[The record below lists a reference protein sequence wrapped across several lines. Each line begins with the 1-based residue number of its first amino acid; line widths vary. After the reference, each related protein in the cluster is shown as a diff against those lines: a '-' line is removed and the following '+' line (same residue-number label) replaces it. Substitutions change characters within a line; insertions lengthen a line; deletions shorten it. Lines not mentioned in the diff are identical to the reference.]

1 MASFTPQNAPAS
13 VTMAHFRAA
22 VDKMGGPAKQC
33 RFAVRLLPPTAML
46 LGNLGLVQD
55 LTYLCEAAEFPGRG
69 FDPIPITYYGPS
81 FERPYAPAYTKQT
94 DFTFICRT
102 ESYEREFFDN
112 WMELVNPSS
121 TFNFKYAKDYMC
133 EIQVFQFAD
142 YAKVANDAAPKPVYQ
157 WTLLQCWP
165 ILVNPQPITWADSSD
180 ILRLS
185 VRFSY
190 KNWYRPGKDATG
202 TQGQISITPSGL

>member
-1 MASFTPQNAPAS
+1 MASFQPQNAPAS
-13 VTMAHFRAA
+13 VTMVDFRAA

-33 RFAVRLLPPTAML
+33 RFAVRIQPPAAISS
-46 LGNLGLVQD
+46 GNLGLIKD
-55 LTYLCEAAEFPGRG
+55 LTYLCESAEFPGRG
-69 FDPIPITYYGPS
+69 SDPIEIKYYGPS
-81 FERPYAPAYTKQT
+81 FERPYSPSYVKQT

-112 WMELVNPSS
+112 WMEYINPSD
-121 TFNFKYAKDYMC
+121 TFNFKYAKDYTC

-142 YAKVANDAAPKPVYQ
+142 YAKQENDNAPKPVYQ
-157 WTLLQCWP
+157 WTLLKAWP
-165 ILVNPQPITWADSSD
+165 IVVNPQPVTWADTTD

-190 KNWYRPGKDATG
+190 KNWYRPGKDNTG
-202 TQGQISITPSGL
+202 TVRDIVISQ